1 MSLANLLK
9 DWKIELHSGIPAYK
23 QIANRLTSGHGG
35 LHAAHGDRLPT
46 IRELHE
52 ILGVNP
58 NTVAKAYR
66 EMALKGLIDGQRG
79 FACLS
84 NWTIRSIR
92 CPEPEKNAKLKESSG
107 RMLTEARGHGLNE
120 GTHPHIHQT
129 KENHMNTIK
138 RSTELSAIWLSPSC
152 SGKRNCCCFR

>member
-1 MSLANLLK
+1 MSLSALLK

-23 QIANRLTSGHGG
+23 QIANRLTSAMADGT
-35 LHAAHGDRLPT
+35 LAHGDRLPT

-79 FACLS
+79 FGSFVKLDDPV
-84 NWTIRSIR
+84 NTL
-92 CPEPEKNAKLKESSG
+92 PEQKKNAKLKELYQ
-107 RMLTEARGHGLNE
+107 RMLTEARSHGLNE
-120 GTHPHIHQT
+120 EHILAF
-129 KENHMNTIK
+129 IK
-138 RSTELSAIWLSPSC
+138 QRKTT
-152 SGKRNCCCFR
+152 